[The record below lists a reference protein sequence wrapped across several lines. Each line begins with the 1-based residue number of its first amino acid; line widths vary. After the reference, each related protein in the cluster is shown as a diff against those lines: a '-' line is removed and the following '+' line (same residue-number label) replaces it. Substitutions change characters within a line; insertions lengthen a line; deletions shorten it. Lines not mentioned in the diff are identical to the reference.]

1 MKVIITDAISP
12 KTEILFESKIDKF
25 VVNSNGITDFVLN
38 DKIVLS
44 LDWSPGRQYVDYVM
58 YGKQLAYVDIVW
70 NE

>member
-1 MKVIITDAISP
+1 MKVIIEDAISP

-25 VVNSNGITDFVLN
+25 VVNSNGTTDFVLN

-44 LDWSPGRQYVDYVM
+44 LEWSPGTQYADYVM
-58 YGKQLAYVDIVW
+58 YGKQISYVSVDW